1 MNAQDALNELER
13 LLSQEHTLTVANFD
27 WNKLAGYLPSF
38 DQERF
43 SVLNRCTEDT
53 GVPESE
59 DDFRTFITGKSTE
72 EVTEI
77 VQQLVITEVAQV
89 LSIGV
94 DRIDPARSLYDFGL
108 DSLMAVEL
116 AMGLEQRFGI
126 QLPVMMLSESPAA
139 EKVTQ
144 RIVERLCGGAKQVD
158 ATADANPVERI
169 AHQHGESLEAEDI
182 QQIIAGVEEQ
192 QYRGGGL
199 TQ

>member
-1 MNAQDALNELER
+1 
-13 LLSQEHTLTVANFD
+13 LSCDNQSPRDFD
-27 WNKLAGYLPSF
+27 WNKLARHLPAF

-43 SVLNRCTEDT
+43 SVLNRCNEDT
-53 GVPESE
+53 GVPEWE
-59 DDFRTFITGKSTE
+59 DDFRTFIAGKSTE

-144 RIVERLCGGAKQVD
+144 RIVERLCPGAEQVD
-158 ATADANPVERI
+158 ATADADAALVERI
-169 AHQHGESLEAEDI
+169 ALQHGESLEAEDI
-182 QQIIAGVEEQ
+182 QQIIADVQEQ
-192 QYRGGGL
+192 KYRGGGL
-199 TQ
+199 NE